1 MKARDFFILLI
12 VIALGTFA
20 ALIVWSLI
28 VKSQLQ
34 SATASNSTLNTVSNL
49 VNLL

>member
-1 MKARDFFILLI
+1 MKARDFFILFI
-12 VIALGTFA
+12 VIAVGTFA

-34 SATASNSTLNTVSNL
+34 TAANSNSTLSTVSNL